1 MKTNN
6 CAKTT
11 GCLTAALIALLA
23 MNAPAATI
31 FDNSSNDLL
40 TRLDA
45 ANREIGDQIVLAG
58 SERYLTRFAF
68 EYYGLNTASPVA
80 FAGANVEARVRF
92 YENNGPGLPG
102 EEAPGTSFYD
112 SGWFSVGTPTERS
125 TFVFSAGSDFPSTGL
140 FIPVNEMTWSVQFQG
155 LGLTDQLGVDIY
167 GPATIGLTSPDYW
180 ANNGGTWSL
189 LANGSPMNFA
199 AILEAVPEPSSVTL
213 LVLGGLGLFAA
224 RSRVRKS

>member
-6 CAKTT
+6 CAIKK
-11 GCLTAALIALLA
+11 GYLSAALIALLA
-23 MNAPAATI
+23 MNASAATI
-31 FDNSSNDLL
+31 FDNSTTDLM

-58 SERYLTRFAF
+58 TERFLSQFAF
-68 EYYGLNTASPVA
+68 EYYGLNSANPLA

-112 SGWFSVGTPTERS
+112 SGWFSVGTPTERN
-125 TFVFSAGSDFPSTGL
+125 TFVFTAGSDFPSAGL

-155 LGLTDQLGVDIY
+155 LGATDQLGVDIY
-167 GPATIGLTSPDYW
+167 GPATVGLTSPDYW

-199 AILEAVPEPSSVTL
+199 ARFEAVPEPSSVTL
-213 LVLGGLGLFAA
+213 LLLGGLGFFAS